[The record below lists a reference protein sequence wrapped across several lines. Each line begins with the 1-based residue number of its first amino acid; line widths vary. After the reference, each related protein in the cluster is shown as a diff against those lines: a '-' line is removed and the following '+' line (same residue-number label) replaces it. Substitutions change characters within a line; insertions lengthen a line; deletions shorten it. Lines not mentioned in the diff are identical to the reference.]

1 MSSILHKKL
10 LTIFTNFIRY
20 KKPLKNAGQTWT
32 CVLIVTI
39 CNTLRSK
46 YFDCRQNYS
55 NHCEIVENSIGFVFE
70 LEKSSVHAQYCSY
83 VFKYFRYTITDYE
96 QITKSMFAFGMAF
109 FQLIVILR
117 CEALFAKYVVTFSS
131 RFFECSRRWTYAPLL
146 LRRPHRQLPKRT

>member
-1 MSSILHKKL
+1 MQ
-10 LTIFTNFIRY
+10 
-20 KKPLKNAGQTWT
+20 KKPLKNAGQIWT

-39 CNTLRSK
+39 YTLRSK
-46 YFDCRQNYS
+46 YSDCRQNYS

-70 LEKSSVHAQYCSY
+70 LKKSSVHAQYCSY

-96 QITKSMFAFGMAF
+96 QIAKSISAFGMAF

-131 RFFECSRRWTYAPLL
+131 RFFECSRRWTCAPLL
-146 LRRPHRQLPKRT
+146 LLRLHRQLPKRT